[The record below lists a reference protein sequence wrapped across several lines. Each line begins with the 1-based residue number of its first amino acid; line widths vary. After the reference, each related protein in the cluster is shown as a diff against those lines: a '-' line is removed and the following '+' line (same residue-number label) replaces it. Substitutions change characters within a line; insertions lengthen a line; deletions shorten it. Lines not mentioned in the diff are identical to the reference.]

1 MHICRVTVDSWPT
14 EFLEK
19 REVQLIIEASAFPNG
34 SPQNK
39 RLTHLSRKLQD
50 AILQMEGIDAANPWP
65 NRTHP
70 DGIEMFK
77 GAS

>member
-1 MHICRVTVDSWPT
+1 MDNWPA

-19 REVQLIIEASAFPNG
+19 REAELIIEAAAFPNG
-34 SPQNK
+34 SPENK
-39 RLTHLSRKLQD
+39 HLTHLSRKLLD
-50 AILQMEGIDAANPWP
+50 AILQMEGAAAANPWP

-77 GAS
+77 GA